1 MSEISIKVTIAG
13 RTYPLTIAAADEPR
27 IRTIEKKLE
36 GTIQSFQEA
45 YAVKDKQDLLAMAAL
60 QVLAS
65 TPSTPEKVIE
75 TVVETVVETVTVE
88 KEIVV
93 DNSADLSELESELDA
108 YLSSKTA

>member
-13 RTYPLTIAAADEPR
+13 RTYPLTIAAADEHR

-36 GTIQSFQEA
+36 STFNSFQEA

-65 TPSTPEKVIE
+65 APSTPEKIIE
-75 TVVETVVETVTVE
+75 TVVETITVE

-93 DNSADLSELESELDA
+93 DNSADLSELETELDH
-108 YLSSKTA
+108 YLSSKSA